1 MNSDVEIRS
10 HLGRL
15 QAHRAWRMVCQLYGL
30 KGTVS
35 VTNKARLLGVSI
47 STDLTFDQ
55 HVTSVSGQ
63 CFYQLRQLRG
73 AVRHSLDTESITTL
87 IRAFVS
93 SRVNYCCSLL
103 IWVTAFSHR
112 QASARPQCSCPCY
125 NQHQEVWERV
135 ITDTVSRPSLA
146 GWYWT
151 DSVPSGRNSIS
162 VSARHCS
169 SVPDWTVYACHCVS
183 KSSWRSS
190 VRHNQHLGRTTLQTV
205 NLRHPCVQCR
215 WSSLLECF
223 TGLVKVIRSST
234 W

>member
-1 MNSDVEIRS
+1 
-10 HLGRL
+10 
-15 QAHRAWRMVCQLYGL
+15 MVCQLYGL

-103 IWVTAFSHR
+103 IGSPRSVTDKLQRVLNA
-112 QASARPQCSCPCY
+112 AA
-125 NQHQEVWERV
+125 RV
-135 ITDTVSRPSLA
+135 ITNTKKYESGLSRILHHDLHWLDVTERIQFRMA
-146 GWYWT
+146 
-151 DSVPSGRNSIS
+151 
-162 VSARHCS
+162 A
-169 SVPDWTVYACHCVS
+169 TVYQCLRGMAPAYLTELCTPVTAS
-183 KSSWRSS
+183 ASRRGGLRS
-190 VRHNQHLGRTTLQTV
+190 VTYNQQLGRTTLQTV

-215 WSSLLECF
+215 
-223 TGLVKVIRSST
+223 
-234 W
+234 